1 MVYIWRNKTKT
12 QEMISTKTTFGKAS
26 LEKLSDGVN
35 KVADAVKVTLGPKG
49 RNVVIYANGTQHARV
64 TKDGVTVANSIF
76 SDNEEEAAGV
86 SLVKQAG
93 RKAVEK
99 SGDGTTTATIL
110 TQAILNNA
118 IQHINAGAHPVFL
131 KKQMDAEVENVKA
144 WLRSI
149 AKKVDREDRES
160 LLSVATISANNDP
173 QLGAIVADAVMA
185 VGADGMVDV
194 DQGAGKKV
202 LLTITDGVKMDGGLA
217 HAAFINNRAKET
229 YEAENPFIVVH
240 EGKIS
245 NMTDQLIAVI
255 NKARSENRPLVF
267 FAKEFGGEMLQSSIL
282 NKTKGLID
290 ICLVT
295 MYLATEYQRA
305 FVEDICAVTG
315 AEHLTDEKG
324 YGMKSVK
331 WSSGGSCKKIVVNK
345 THTFI
350 VDGAG
355 DKSEIEMMKAEY
367 ALKLDELEETGSDN
381 TQIDFYR
388 QRVARLGGK
397 TAKITI
403 GSNSEA
409 EGNEIRDRLD
419 DAINATQAA
428 LMDGIIPGGGLPLYH
443 YGLGGQ
449 KTAGANIIC
458 SAITEPMKQIFE
470 NAGETLEYFNS
481 PFFGKDLMDSN
492 EHTSKNYFDIGVVD
506 PVKVTIEAL
515 DAANSVAGIIISTS
529 CTVYNKEV

>member
-1 MVYIWRNKTKT
+1 
-12 QEMISTKTTFGKAS
+12 MILTKTTFGKTS
-26 LEKLSDGVN
+26 LQNMVSGVN

-49 RNVVIYANGTQHARV
+49 RNVAIYANGTQHARV
-64 TKDGVTVANSIF
+64 TKDGVTVANAIF
-76 SDNEEEAAGV
+76 SDNEEEAVGV
-86 SLVKQAG
+86 NLVKQAG

-118 IQHINAGAHPVFL
+118 MAAINSGAHPVFL
-131 KKQMDAEVENVKA
+131 KKEMDAEVANIKT

-149 AKKVDREDRES
+149 AKKVKQDDRDS
-160 LLSVATISANNDP
+160 LVSVATISANNDAE
-173 QLGAIVADAVMA
+173 LGAIVADAVMA

-202 LLTITDGVKMDGGLA
+202 LLTITDGVKMDGGLTSP
-217 HAAFINNRAKET
+217 AFINNRSRET
-229 YEAENPFIVVH
+229 YEAENPVIIVH

-245 NMTDQLIAVI
+245 NVTDQLIAI
-255 NKARSENRPLVF
+255 MNQARSENRPIVF
-267 FAKEFGGEMLQSSIL
+267 FAKEFGGEMLQSAIL

-305 FVEDICAVTG
+305 FVEDICAVTN
-315 AEHLTDEKG
+315 AYHHTDEKG
-324 YGMKSVK
+324 YGMKSVNWK
-331 WSSGGSCKKIVVNK
+331 SGGACKKIVVNK

-355 DKSEIEMMKAEY
+355 DKGTLDMMKAEY
-367 ALKLDELEETGSDN
+367 AAKLDELEETGTDN
-381 TQIDFYR
+381 TQTEFYR

-428 LMDGIIPGGGLPLYH
+428 LSDGIIPGGGLPLYH
-443 YGLGGQ
+443 YAVSDDLKGLGL
-449 KTAGANIIC
+449 GASIIQN
-458 SAITEPMKQIFE
+458 SIGAPMRAMYD
-470 NAGETLEYFNS
+470 NAGYDSVTYNGTYSSGLNLSTETICD
-481 PFFGKDLMDSN
+481 FF
-492 EHTSKNYFDIGVVD
+492 ETGVVD

-515 DAANSVAGIIISTS
+515 DAANSVAGVIISTS
-529 CTVYNKEV
+529 CTIYNTEV